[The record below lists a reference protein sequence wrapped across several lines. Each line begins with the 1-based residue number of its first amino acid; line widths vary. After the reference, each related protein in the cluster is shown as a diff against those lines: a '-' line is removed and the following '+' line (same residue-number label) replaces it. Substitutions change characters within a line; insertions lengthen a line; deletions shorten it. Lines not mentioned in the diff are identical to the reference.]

1 MQAAGKL
8 IVFIGKLTARM
19 QPAEDQLNRWHALF
33 RVDVDRH
40 PTTIVNDLRGL
51 VGMKDNFH
59 AFGVACQRFIHTV
72 INNFLTKMVR
82 TSGVGIH
89 ARTAAHRL

>member
-8 IVFIGKLTARM
+8 VVFVGKLTARV
-19 QPAEDQLNRWHALF
+19 QSAEDQLNRRHPFF
-33 RVDVDRH
+33 RVNVDRH
-40 PTTIVNDLRGL
+40 AAPVVNDFQGL